1 MNSVQWLAHNL
12 RLPLDDALGLVNH
25 TDDPDKAA
33 ANLVES
39 LSSTEFL
46 ASLRSRHARLDHV
59 VGKDITVRDV
69 LLVIASETVAV
80 QKSKLRFI
88 IRQLQEVRH

>member
-1 MNSVQWLAHNL
+1 MSSVQWLAHNL
-12 RLPLDDALGLVNH
+12 SLPLDGVHSLLEH
-25 TDDPDKAA
+25 TEDPDKAA

-46 ASLRSRHARLDHV
+46 AMLRCRHARLDHSI
-59 VGKDITVRDV
+59 GEGATILDV
-69 LLVIASETVAV
+69 LLVIAGESVTN
-80 QKSKLRFI
+80 QKAKLRFV